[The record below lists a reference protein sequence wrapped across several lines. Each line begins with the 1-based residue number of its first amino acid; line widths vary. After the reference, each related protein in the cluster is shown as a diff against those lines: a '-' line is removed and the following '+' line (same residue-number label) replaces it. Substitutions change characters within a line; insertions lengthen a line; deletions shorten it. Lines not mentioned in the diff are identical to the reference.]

1 MENTH
6 PNVTL
11 RKGETL
17 SGEENDNPPAETTA
31 LPNTSQPFGMSQ
43 AQLEALTNS
52 IGQMMSFQINN
63 TLSAFESKFMAEIE
77 QVKLGRSRSSS
88 EASQAEDNDEER
100 NEDGDVPSED
110 SKEEVDEG
118 EDNND
123 EEDPGSVEGSEPP
136 SSNEQGGAPNTQQRT
151 SGGGE
156 MVTHPQTT
164 ETQRRRRRRRRRR
177 TDNHCA
183 KTVPANQTNWSTT
196 FNQVGTV

>member
-1 MENTH
+1 MEHTH
-6 PNVTL
+6 PNVTQ
-11 RKGETL
+11 RKGEKL
-17 SGEENDNPPAETTA
+17 SGEEITHDNPPAETTA
-31 LPNTSQPFGMSQ
+31 LSNTSQPLGISQ

-88 EASQAEDNDEER
+88 EASQAEDNDER
-100 NEDGDVPSED
+100 NEDGDVLSED

-151 SGGGE
+151 SGGGGDGDDSCIE
-156 MVTHPQTT
+156 LF
-164 ETQRRRRRRRRRR
+164 
-177 TDNHCA
+177 A
-183 KTVPANQTNWSTT
+183 LT
-196 FNQVGTV
+196 FTSAF